1 MATMSSPLAVKR
13 RKLNESSKVLSKP
26 FVSPLK
32 TSKSDP
38 TTLEREQNAAP
49 YTPYR
54 PSMLAHTIAVAPT
67 SASITAPASK
77 PQDYT
82 AKKSTPIRRPLT
94 ALTNSRTKDPAEI
107 AAQKVITSLELRI
120 RTVRNEIDTLSQA
133 GCLRTSSRD
142 SELEDV
148 ALKWKAAAQNA
159 AEEVFATVKDRVQT
173 MGGVRAWRESE
184 SQKWDRMNH
193 AGEFAGPAAE
203 EDNDEDCEFDSQG
216 EQLPEEEAEWRKS
229 EKRRVR
235 KEQMEAMEDEG
246 GDFDADGGDE
256 IGRKDRLR
264 EESDA
269 EDNVSVYLLVRFQ
282 VYN

>member
-1 MATMSSPLAVKR
+1 MSSPLAVKR

-38 TTLEREQNAAP
+38 TTLKREQNAAP

-54 PSMLAHTIAVAPT
+54 PSMLAHTVAAAPT
-67 SASITAPASK
+67 TDSTTVQ
-77 PQDYT
+77 PQEHT
-82 AKKSTPIRRPLT
+82 AKKSTPLRKPLT
-94 ALTNSRTKDPAEI
+94 TLTDSRTKDPAEI
-107 AAQKVITSLELRI
+107 AAHKVITSLELRI
-120 RTVRNEIDTLSQA
+120 RAVRSEIDTLSQA
-133 GCLRTSSRD
+133 ARLRTSSRD
-142 SELEDV
+142 IELEEL

-173 MGGVRAWRESE
+173 MGGVRAWRRESE
-184 SQKWDRMNH
+184 NQKWDRMNH
-193 AGEFAGPAAE
+193 AGECAGPAAE
-203 EDNDEDCEFDSQG
+203 EDNDADCEFDSQG
-216 EQLPEEEAEWRKS
+216 EQLPAEEAEWRKS

-269 EDNVSVYLLVRFQ
+269 EDNVSVYLLVRSQ